1 MWPSDVNIFGS
12 WTQYDSLP
20 RGTKFLLEYVSFF
33 ESTFIFDIFAN
44 QRFCCILRKLIFPI
58 AKDCVFV
65 FSAEAD
71 YCYFYADLRLKIL
84 CEYY

>member
-1 MWPSDVNIFGS
+1 MIAYHAALNFCWN
-12 WTQYDSLP
+12 T
-20 RGTKFLLEYVSFF
+20 FLFL
-33 ESTFIFDIFAN
+33 ESTLISDIFAN